1 MALPEQTGRARR
13 RPTLGRWSL
22 ALTVIVLGLAFVAA
36 GCGSDDD
43 EAGGVTTA
51 AATTGPGSAATV
63 PDVQGAELTGAAEQL
78 AEAGLRAQV
87 KYVPAT
93 EPRGRVVGQS
103 RPPGTTLQR
112 GDGVPLTVSIGRN
125 PREKVT
131 VPNATGTEAEGRAAL
146 EQAGLEVLTIKV
158 PAVPDDVV
166 VSISPPANDR
176 IPRGSLVI
184 LYAGG

>member
-22 ALTVIVLGLAFVAA
+22 ALLVIGLGLAFVAV

-43 EAGGVTTA
+43 EAGGATTE

-112 GDGVPLTVSIGRN
+112 GDAVPLTVSIGQN

-158 PAVPDDVV
+158 PAVADDVV